1 MQISCEENTGF
12 LSEAAAAESPAH
24 NPAHKPHCI
33 VPNCN
38 STGPHNDSNAD
49 SPANSIDNHSNTLHV
64 EHPRFQR
71 RHQTI
76 TGHCQPI
83 GRSRPMR
90 TPTNQHRLSREPRRA
105 LRSASV
111 ELFTLQPKSAGQ
123 MGESESEDPGSKL
136 IWPLLAQGKGG
147 VTGDN
152 DFASS
157 QRWSMRSRSVG
168 GSCAVGVV
176 AVEHVAMHVRSDTGT
191 CAVEVLADHVFR
203 GCSGGACCHARK
215 E

>member
-12 LSEAAAAESPAH
+12 LSEAAAAAESPAE
-24 NPAHKPHCI
+24 PPPHKPHCI
-33 VPNCN
+33 GPNCN
-38 STGPHNDSNAD
+38 SMGPQNDSSAD

-64 EHPRFQR
+64 EQPRFQR

-83 GRSRPMR
+83 GRSRPIR
-90 TPTNQHRLSREPRRA
+90 TPANQHRLSSEPRRA

-123 MGESESEDPGSKL
+123 MGESESEEPGSKL
-136 IWPLLAQGKGG
+136 LWPLLSQGQEGEAG
-147 VTGDN
+147 RD
-152 DFASS
+152 ASL

-168 GSCAVGVV
+168 GSCASGVV
-176 AVEHVAMHVRSDTGT
+176 AVEHVAMHLRSDTGT
-191 CAVEVLADHVFR
+191 CAVEVILEQAQ
-203 GCSGGACCHARK
+203 
-215 E
+215 